1 MSIRNMDIV
10 AEKNIL
16 LFARD
21 AMILSD
27 TMILRLKKIKLR
39 RCREIT

>member
-21 AMILSD
+21 AMIL
-27 TMILRLKKIKLR
+27 RFKKKSR
-39 RCREIT
+39 RRRENT